1 MSDWF
6 VFQHDGAHLGP
17 WSSERLAEAILDGVV
32 ASDVWVAAPGGTR
45 WMRALDVPAIAAL
58 LDDVPLGPPRRD
70 SGMRL
75 VPLAFTPGADGSPSF
90 SSTMIMVGTRV
101 DPEPTSGD
109 RPDAYAPTFESPTL
123 ASAAG
128 PVAAQPPEPP
138 PTLPALAPAPSS
150 PTPSPSPSPIFRG
163 GDTLAS
169 PVAPLSPR
177 RRKNG

>member
-17 WSSERLAEAILDGVV
+17 WSSERLAEAIREGVV

-75 VPLAFTPGADGSPSF
+75 VPLAFTADADGAPSF

-101 DPEPTSGD
+101 EA
-109 RPDAYAPTFESPTL
+109 PDAYAATFESPTL
-123 ASAAG
+123 ASAAR
-128 PVAAQPPEPP
+128 PVADVAEPAPTQPS
-138 PTLPALAPAPSS
+138 LGPAPSS
-150 PTPSPSPSPIFRG
+150 PSSPSSPSPSPIFRG